1 MTGRAARGGIA
12 ACCALLACAGCGFKG
27 PLYLPE
33 RNTTVVTHA
42 AQAARGASSPGQ
54 SQAAGTTQPSS
65 TKKQKT
71 SPTPAQSTSSPQS
84 QSPPQSP
91 SLPQSPSSP
100 APPPQ

>member
-42 AQAARGASSPGQ
+42 AQAAQGASSPGQ
-54 SQAAGTTQPSS
+54 TQATGTTQPSS
-65 TKKQKT
+65 TQKKAKV
-71 SPTPAQSTSSPQS
+71 SPTPQS
-84 QSPPQSP
+84 QTS
-91 SLPQSPSSP
+91 PQSPSSTP
-100 APPPQ
+100 SPPQ